1 MAWSPQLIDLTRP
14 MTRETIIG
22 KIISEDSPYKR
33 GPAEPVRGAVRQ
45 RRLQQGHATEAL
57 EARQNVLSQNIYIIE
72 GLGAPD
78 RAVGRRVHFAAFPV
92 AGAGGSSGNPPP
104 ATKAGGGLVR
114 LNGRQPLMEER

>member
-72 GLGAPD
+72 GLAAPD
-78 RAVGRRVHFAAFPV
+78 RAAADGSVSPRFPLLVPGAPAATLHRPPGRAV
-92 AGAGGSSGNPPP
+92 AWSD
-104 ATKAGGGLVR
+104 
-114 LNGRQPLMEER
+114 